1 VITIIAILAAFLS
14 PLVALA
20 EERANATACL
30 SNVRQIG
37 IAVKLYA
44 ADADSDQL
52 PGYPTWQEF
61 LQPYGVANL
70 RSPGHTQGPPQLAG
84 DSSGYALNSC
94 FQTPLPPTPEPA
106 RTIIVATSACVLF
119 AGPRVLCQEFLEMP
133 DSWVRDSGEG
143 GWLPGYVAP
152 IGHFGSERY
161 FGGGNYALYDGH
173 AKWVRPSQI
182 RIPTRYDVC
191 DLSVP
196 RFVGPA

>member
-1 VITIIAILAAFLS
+1 
-14 PLVALA
+14 
-20 EERANATACL
+20 
-30 SNVRQIG
+30 
-37 IAVKLYA
+37 
-44 ADADSDQL
+44 
-52 PGYPTWQEF
+52 
-61 LQPYGVANL
+61 
-70 RSPGHTQGPPQLAG
+70 
-84 DSSGYALNSC
+84 
-94 FQTPLPPTPEPA
+94 
-106 RTIIVATSACVLF
+106 
-119 AGPRVLCQEFLEMP
+119 MP

-196 RFVGPA
+196 RFVGPAEGFTFANYQSGKTYK